1 MPLFTDFSVTLPSNS
16 KDQECM
22 NSNSKLKIVWM
33 VCGVAIVLLFC
44 TQAYWLHL
52 QCQYSLNQQVEQFKK
67 DCDEVLAQDLK
78 NRKKLQENSSTK
90 GRRDTVMLKVE
101 SQYDMKKGYSRT
113 TLSFWNNHRFLVRL
127 NDPDLTG
134 DDAYLIISRYL
145 AYIGKHPSLA
155 AYQRLLDDKGYGKI
169 VFFRHQDYKTVFLNA
184 KYDVEGRWS
193 RVVTVKY
200 QTNPMFRQGISFQ
213 VPIPIT
219 RTLKA
224 MMWQLIGSIFL
235 FFILIGCLYYLV
247 KTIVFQKRIDGIR
260 HEFLKNMIYE
270 LKQPKEDD
278 KGEESAVFIGSIA
291 FYYAQNELQCGNSRV
306 VITSRQAEIL
316 KLLAENQNQLVE
328 RDFIL
333 NEVWGDDSYSNSLA
347 LNVQITYLRRVLNLD
362 EKVSI
367 EAVIK
372 KGYILR
378 TC

>member
-1 MPLFTDFSVTLPSNS
+1 MILILRVMMLIS
-16 KDQECM
+16 
-22 NSNSKLKIVWM
+22 
-33 VCGVAIVLLFC
+33 
-44 TQAYWLHL
+44 
-52 QCQYSLNQQVEQFKK
+52 SLA
-67 DCDEVLAQDLK
+67 D
-78 NRKKLQENSSTK
+78 
-90 GRRDTVMLKVE
+90 
-101 SQYDMKKGYSRT
+101 
-113 TLSFWNNHRFLVRL
+113 
-127 NDPDLTG
+127 
-134 DDAYLIISRYL
+134 I
-145 AYIGKHPSLA
+145 IGKHPSLA
-155 AYQRLLDDKGYGKI
+155 SYQRLLDDKGYGKI
-169 VFFRHQDYKTVFLNA
+169 FFFRHLDYKTVFLNA

-278 KGEESAVFIGSIA
+278 KGEETAVFIGSIA
-291 FYYAQNELQCGNSRV
+291 FYYAQNELLCGNSRV

-347 LNVQITYLRRVLNLD
+347 LNVQITYLRRALNLD

>member
-1 MPLFTDFSVTLPSNS
+1 
-16 KDQECM
+16 M

-52 QCQYSLNQQVEQFKK
+52 QCQYSLDQQVEQFKK

-78 NRKKLQENSSTK
+78 YRKKLQENSSTK
-90 GRRDTVMLKVE
+90 GRRDTIMLKVE
-101 SQYDMKKGYSRT
+101 SEYDMKKGCSRT

-127 NDPDLTG
+127 NDPDFTG

-347 LNVQITYLRRVLNLD
+347 LNVQITYLRRALNLD

>member
-1 MPLFTDFSVTLPSNS
+1 
-16 KDQECM
+16 M

-52 QCQYSLNQQVEQFKK
+52 QCQYSLDQQVEQFKK

-101 SQYDMKKGYSRT
+101 SEYDMKKGCSRT

-155 AYQRLLDDKGYGKI
+155 SYQRLLDDKGYGKI
-169 VFFRHQDYKTVFLNA
+169 SFFRHLDYKTVFLNA

-235 FFILIGCLYYLV
+235 FFILIACLYYLV
-247 KTIVFQKRIDGIR
+247 MTMSSRNA
-260 HEFLKNMIYE
+260 LM
-270 LKQPKEDD
+270 
-278 KGEESAVFIGSIA
+278 A
-291 FYYAQNELQCGNSRV
+291 FAMS
-306 VITSRQAEIL
+306 S
-316 KLLAENQNQLVE
+316 
-328 RDFIL
+328 
-333 NEVWGDDSYSNSLA
+333 
-347 LNVQITYLRRVLNLD
+347 
-362 EKVSI
+362 
-367 EAVIK
+367 
-372 KGYILR
+372 
-378 TC
+378 